1 MDRILEDLKEGAE
14 YMMRVNSSNQCEIL
28 FKIFLRNYGFLIM
41 GSRNADNISMSR
53 SVSWEELR
61 TAKCNLIIENIAA
74 LLQDFSKYPVNNT
87 ENV

>member
-14 YMMRVNSSNQCEIL
+14 YMMRVNSSNQCEIF